1 MRRLCACVHACM
13 RKLLRKETFGACAQY
28 SAVCVCL
35 CVCVSVCMCL
45 YKSVSIYVCIC
56 VSVIF
61 LRARACVLALC
72 DGVFCFN
79 CRAFQGGRRRGSA
92 CVLRQVDETLI
103 LSQEFATS
111 SGDKPLGIDQGGGA
125 EEEEEGEKK
134 KKEKE
139 KEK

>member
-45 YKSVSIYVCIC
+45 YKSVSICVCIC
-56 VSVIF
+56 VSVLL

-72 DGVFCFN
+72 EGVFS
-79 CRAFQGGRRRGSA
+79 FQLPCVPGGQKEGQ
-92 CVLRQVDETLI
+92 CVCV
-103 LSQEFATS
+103 AS
-111 SGDKPLGIDQGGGA
+111 S
-125 EEEEEGEKK
+125 
-134 KKEKE
+134 
-139 KEK
+139 